1 MLSIPS
7 TFALLLASAA
17 NADNEVSVL
26 RSLHKAYP
34 EWKPRGIV
42 DVGANVGGWTTKV
55 QENFFPGVKTFMI
68 EASPAHEKILEETKE
83 KFGAQVIEYKIA
95 LLSEK
100 NGDTVDFYSGDSS
113 TTGNSMF
120 KEKTKFFRDIKPD
133 KRITAKLDTI
143 VGHMEHV
150 DYVKLDVQGAE
161 LVVLSG
167 ATETLKKATFVQLE
181 ISVVEYNHG
190 GACWHE
196 VDHVLRRNGYF
207 LYDFGDASR
216 NQKLFRTKGIGQI
229 DLLYANPSSSSLPQ
243 WLVDNNVEFCG
254 SNRIGLDATSVEGER
269 GVNLKLCCALVAA
282 FLGGYLAGNF
292 KKTRNGTKQN

>member
-1 MLSIPS
+1 
-7 TFALLLASAA
+7 
-17 NADNEVSVL
+17 
-26 RSLHKAYP
+26 
-34 EWKPRGIV
+34 
-42 DVGANVGGWTTKV
+42 
-55 QENFFPGVKTFMI
+55 
-68 EASPAHEKILEETKE
+68 
-83 KFGAQVIEYKIA
+83 
-95 LLSEK
+95 
-100 NGDTVDFYSGDSS
+100 
-113 TTGNSMF
+113 MF
-120 KEKTKFFRDIKPD
+120 KEKTKFFRDVKPD

-181 ISVVEYNHG
+181 ISLVEYNHG